1 MRQVGTREASDS
13 NALMVCIELAID
25 LTVPDN
31 TAFTV
36 LTALRGLGYRDLERV
51 ERSDILR
58 LRLRDGAMS
67 TEDCARA
74 ITHAEVVF
82 NPNKHRL
89 SLAKIGEADLNEA
102 VVTEKDDDNSR
113 LMNLLSARFGV
124 RGLEEMERATAW
136 RLYESG
142 ACASEERLAW
152 ACRVLL
158 ANPYSQSYV
167 VRRRPAYAAV

>member
-1 MRQVGTREASDS
+1 MRQVGARDTSDS
-13 NALMVCIELAID
+13 NALMLCVELAID

-89 SLAKIGEADLNEA
+89 SVAKIGEADQREA

-113 LMNLLSARFGV
+113 LISLLSARFGV

-136 RLYESG
+136 RLYETG
-142 ACASEERLAW
+142 ASASEERLAW
-152 ACRVLL
+152 ACSILL